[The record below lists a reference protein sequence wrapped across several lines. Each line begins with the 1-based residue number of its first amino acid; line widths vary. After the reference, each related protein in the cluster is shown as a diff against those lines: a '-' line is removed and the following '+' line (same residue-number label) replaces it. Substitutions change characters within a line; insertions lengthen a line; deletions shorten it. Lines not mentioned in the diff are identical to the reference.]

1 MKKFLLIFIIFFF
14 FNSYSLSEENKIVYI
29 DMDLLISKSLA
40 GKSINNQIKS
50 QNKNNLEKF
59 KKIESDIKKEDEDIS
74 NKKNILS
81 EDEYKKMVSQLNKKI
96 KNYRVMVS
104 ENVDKN
110 NKLKISATK
119 KLIKKLNPIL
129 SDYSEKNSI
138 SIILQ
143 KRDIIIGKNSLN
155 ITDDIIKILDENV
168 KEIKIN

>member
-1 MKKFLLIFIIFFF
+1 MI
-14 FNSYSLSEENKIVYI
+14 EEWLDNP
-29 DMDLLISKSLA
+29 STTP
-40 GKSINNQIKS
+40 G
-50 QNKNNLEKF
+50 
-59 KKIESDIKKEDEDIS
+59 
-74 NKKNILS
+74 
-81 EDEYKKMVSQLNKKI
+81 
-96 KNYRVMVS
+96 
-104 ENVDKN
+104 KN

>member
-1 MKKFLLIFIIFFF
+1 MKNFLLIFIIFFF

-59 KKIESDIKKEDEDIS
+59 KKIESDIKNEDEDIS

-81 EDEYKKMVSQLNKKI
+81 DDEYKKLVSQLNKKI

-155 ITDDIIKILDENV
+155 ITDDIIKILDDNV

>member
-1 MKKFLLIFIIFFF
+1 
-14 FNSYSLSEENKIVYI
+14 
-29 DMDLLISKSLA
+29 
-40 GKSINNQIKS
+40 
-50 QNKNNLEKF
+50 
-59 KKIESDIKKEDEDIS
+59 
-74 NKKNILS
+74 
-81 EDEYKKMVSQLNKKI
+81 MVSQLNKKI

-119 KLIKKLNPIL
+119 KLIKKLNRIL

-155 ITDDIIKILDENV
+155 ITDDIIKILDDNV

>member
-1 MKKFLLIFIIFFF
+1 MKNFLLIFIIFFF

-59 KKIESDIKKEDEDIS
+59 KKIESDIKNEDEDIS

-81 EDEYKKMVSQLNKKI
+81 EDEYKKLVSQLNKKI

>member
-1 MKKFLLIFIIFFF
+1 MKNLLQIVVIIFF

-29 DMDLLISKSLA
+29 DMDLLVSKSLA
-40 GKSINNQIKS
+40 GKSINDQIKS

-81 EDEYKKMVSQLNKKI
+81 EDEYKKMVGQLNQKV

-155 ITDDIIKILDENV
+155 ITDDIIKILDDNV

>member
-1 MKKFLLIFIIFFF
+1 MKNCFKFIIIFFLL
-14 FNSYSLSEENKIVYI
+14 NSYSISQENKIVYI

-59 KKIESDIKKEDEDIS
+59 KKIEIDIKKEDEDIS

-129 SDYSEKNSI
+129 SEYSEKNSI

-155 ITDDIIKILDENV
+155 ITDDIIKILDDNV

>member
-1 MKKFLLIFIIFFF
+1 MKNFLQIFVIIFFC
-14 FNSYSLSEENKIVYI
+14 NSYSLSEENKIVYI
-29 DMDLLISKSLA
+29 DMDLLVSKSLA
-40 GKSINNQIKS
+40 GKSINDQIKS

>member
-1 MKKFLLIFIIFFF
+1 MKNFLLIFIIFFF

-59 KKIESDIKKEDEDIS
+59 KKIESDIKNEDEDIS

-81 EDEYKKMVSQLNKKI
+81 EDEYKKLVSQLNKKI

-155 ITDDIIKILDENV
+155 ITDDIIKILDDNV

>member
-1 MKKFLLIFIIFFF
+1 MKNCFKFIIIFFLL
-14 FNSYSLSEENKIVYI
+14 NSYSISQENKIVYI

-59 KKIESDIKKEDEDIS
+59 KKIEIDIKKEDEDIS

-81 EDEYKKMVSQLNKKI
+81 EDEYKKMVTQLNKKI

>member
-1 MKKFLLIFIIFFF
+1 MKNFLLIFITFFF
-14 FNSYSLSEENKIVYI
+14 FNSYSFSEENKIVYI

-59 KKIESDIKKEDEDIS
+59 KKIESDIKNEDEDIS

-81 EDEYKKMVSQLNKKI
+81 EDEYKKLVSQLNKKI

>member
-1 MKKFLLIFIIFFF
+1 MKNFFQIIIIFFF
-14 FNSYSLSEENKIVYI
+14 LNSYCLSQENKIVYI

-40 GKSINNQIKS
+40 GKSINTQIKS

-59 KKIESDIKKEDEDIS
+59 KKIETDIKREDEDIS
-74 NKKNILS
+74 NKKNIIS
-81 EDEYKKMVSQLNKKI
+81 DDEYKKMVSQLNNKI
-96 KNYRVMVS
+96 KNYRAMVS
-104 ENVDKN
+104 QNVDKN
-110 NKLKISATK
+110 NKLKINATK

>member
-1 MKKFLLIFIIFFF
+1 
-14 FNSYSLSEENKIVYI
+14 
-29 DMDLLISKSLA
+29 MDLLVSKSLA
-40 GKSINNQIKS
+40 GKSINDQIKS

-129 SDYSEKNSI
+129 SEYSEKNSI

>member
-1 MKKFLLIFIIFFF
+1 
-14 FNSYSLSEENKIVYI
+14 
-29 DMDLLISKSLA
+29 
-40 GKSINNQIKS
+40 
-50 QNKNNLEKF
+50 
-59 KKIESDIKKEDEDIS
+59 
-74 NKKNILS
+74 
-81 EDEYKKMVSQLNKKI
+81 
-96 KNYRVMVS
+96 MVS

>member
-1 MKKFLLIFIIFFF
+1 MKNFLLIFIIFFF

-81 EDEYKKMVSQLNKKI
+81 EDEYKKMVTQLNKKI

>member
-1 MKKFLLIFIIFFF
+1 MKNFLLIFIIFFF

-81 EDEYKKMVSQLNKKI
+81 EDEYKKMVSLLNKKI

>member
-1 MKKFLLIFIIFFF
+1 MKNFLLFFIIFFF

-40 GKSINNQIKS
+40 GKSINNQIQS

-129 SDYSEKNSI
+129 SEYSEKNSI

>member
-1 MKKFLLIFIIFFF
+1 MKNFLLIFIIFFF

>member
-1 MKKFLLIFIIFFF
+1 MKNLLQIVVIIFF

-50 QNKNNLEKF
+50 KNKNNLEKF

-129 SDYSEKNSI
+129 SEYSEKNSI

>member
-1 MKKFLLIFIIFFF
+1 MRIF
-14 FNSYSLSEENKIVYI
+14 
-29 DMDLLISKSLA
+29 
-40 GKSINNQIKS
+40 QI
-50 QNKNNLEKF
+50 
-59 KKIESDIKKEDEDIS
+59 
-74 NKKNILS
+74 KKNILS

-155 ITDDIIKILDENV
+155 ITDDIIKILDDNV

>member
-1 MKKFLLIFIIFFF
+1 MKNYFQVIIIFFF
-14 FNSYSLSEENKIVYI
+14 FDSYCLSQENKIVYI

-96 KNYRVMVS
+96 KDYRVMVS

-110 NKLKISATK
+110 NKLKINATK

>member
-1 MKKFLLIFIIFFF
+1 MKNFFKFIIIFFLL
-14 FNSYSLSEENKIVYI
+14 NSYSISQENKIVYI

-59 KKIESDIKKEDEDIS
+59 KKIEIDIKKEDEDIS

-81 EDEYKKMVSQLNKKI
+81 EDEYKKMVTQLNKKI

-155 ITDDIIKILDENV
+155 ITDDIIKILDQNV

>member
-1 MKKFLLIFIIFFF
+1 
-14 FNSYSLSEENKIVYI
+14 
-29 DMDLLISKSLA
+29 
-40 GKSINNQIKS
+40 
-50 QNKNNLEKF
+50 
-59 KKIESDIKKEDEDIS
+59 
-74 NKKNILS
+74 
-81 EDEYKKMVSQLNKKI
+81 
-96 KNYRVMVS
+96 MVS

-129 SDYSEKNSI
+129 SEYSEKNSI

-155 ITDDIIKILDENV
+155 ITDDIIKILDDNV

>member
-1 MKKFLLIFIIFFF
+1 MKNFLQIFVIIFF

-29 DMDLLISKSLA
+29 DMDLLVSKSLA
-40 GKSINNQIKS
+40 GKSINDQIKS

-129 SDYSEKNSI
+129 SEYSEKNSI

>member
-1 MKKFLLIFIIFFF
+1 MKNFLLIFIIFFF

-59 KKIESDIKKEDEDIS
+59 KKIESDIKNEDEDIS

-81 EDEYKKMVSQLNKKI
+81 EDEYKKLVSQLNKKI

-110 NKLKISATK
+110 IKLKISATK

>member
-1 MKKFLLIFIIFFF
+1 
-14 FNSYSLSEENKIVYI
+14 
-29 DMDLLISKSLA
+29 MDLLISKSLA

-59 KKIESDIKKEDEDIS
+59 KKIESDIKNEDEDIS

-81 EDEYKKMVSQLNKKI
+81 EDEYKKLVSQLNKKI

>member
-1 MKKFLLIFIIFFF
+1 
-14 FNSYSLSEENKIVYI
+14 
-29 DMDLLISKSLA
+29 
-40 GKSINNQIKS
+40 
-50 QNKNNLEKF
+50 
-59 KKIESDIKKEDEDIS
+59 
-74 NKKNILS
+74 
-81 EDEYKKMVSQLNKKI
+81 MVSQLNKKI

>member
-1 MKKFLLIFIIFFF
+1 
-14 FNSYSLSEENKIVYI
+14 
-29 DMDLLISKSLA
+29 MDLHISKSLA
-40 GKSINNQIKS
+40 GKSSNNQIKS

-59 KKIESDIKKEDEDIS
+59 KKIEIDIKKEDEDIS

-129 SDYSEKNSI
+129 SEYSEKNSI

>member
-1 MKKFLLIFIIFFF
+1 
-14 FNSYSLSEENKIVYI
+14 
-29 DMDLLISKSLA
+29 
-40 GKSINNQIKS
+40 
-50 QNKNNLEKF
+50 
-59 KKIESDIKKEDEDIS
+59 
-74 NKKNILS
+74 
-81 EDEYKKMVSQLNKKI
+81 MVSQLNKKI

-155 ITDDIIKILDENV
+155 ITDDIIKILDDNV

>member
-1 MKKFLLIFIIFFF
+1 
-14 FNSYSLSEENKIVYI
+14 
-29 DMDLLISKSLA
+29 MDLLITKSLA
-40 GKSINNQIKS
+40 GKSINTQIKS

-59 KKIESDIKKEDEDIS
+59 KKIENDIKKEDDDIS
-74 NKKNILS
+74 NKKNIIS

-96 KNYRVMVS
+96 KNYRAMVS